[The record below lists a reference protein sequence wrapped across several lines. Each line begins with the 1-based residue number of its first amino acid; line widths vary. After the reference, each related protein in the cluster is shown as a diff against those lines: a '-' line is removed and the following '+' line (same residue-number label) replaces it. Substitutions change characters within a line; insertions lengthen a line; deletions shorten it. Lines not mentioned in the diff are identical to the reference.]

1 MDYIFLAP
9 FSSLIFAIWPV
20 ISIYI
25 YKIYG
30 LLLKGSQIKLA
41 LFTSE
46 CFE

>member
-9 FSSLIFAIWPV
+9 FSSLIFAIHPV
-20 ISIYI
+20 ISVCI

-46 CFE
+46 YSE